1 MRQSSNFF
9 YSTLTILLAAAL
21 APGCTHSPQTEEEAK
36 QARDKRDVVA
46 PAHDSE
52 DCRKSSVTWQLAT
65 GKSSTARSRFQAVA
79 TKRLKELGAV
89 DIKFSDK
96 GPDSSLEADFCAP
109 SHLDEE
115 LARATLRP
123 VGRLSFRL
131 WLPTKNFEKYL
142 ESLAKISSHYRIL
155 SARGRTKV
163 SMRPDAG
170 AKHLARQLDDTRSS
184 LRGEPSDP
192 SAMNLEPVALKR
204 VALMHTDRQKIQAIG
219 PHICSSEQSLA
230 FGSEQTEQLEGQ
242 VPSNVTKLWSSY
254 CLESQTLLKGQ
265 DISDAKVRKKRT
277 RRRTIYGLEFKLGE
291 ETAKDFAKWIEDQR
305 RGKLALVVDNEVL
318 WTAELPES
326 YFGTRLRVIMN
337 PRQPASTQHRLAKRI
352 QTLARSG
359 RLPLSVDKVLINLN
373 RR

>member
-1 MRQSSNFF
+1 
-9 YSTLTILLAAAL
+9 
-21 APGCTHSPQTEEEAK
+21 
-36 QARDKRDVVA
+36 
-46 PAHDSE
+46 
-52 DCRKSSVTWQLAT
+52 
-65 GKSSTARSRFQAVA
+65 
-79 TKRLKELGAV
+79 
-89 DIKFSDK
+89 
-96 GPDSSLEADFCAP
+96 
-109 SHLDEE
+109 
-115 LARATLRP
+115 
-123 VGRLSFRL
+123 
-131 WLPTKNFEKYL
+131 
-142 ESLAKISSHYRIL
+142 
-155 SARGRTKV
+155 
-163 SMRPDAG
+163 MRPDAG
-170 AKHLARQLDDTRSS
+170 AKHLARQLDDTRYS

-326 YFGTRLRVIMN
+326 YFGTRLRVTMN
-337 PRQPASTQHRLAKRI
+337 PRQPASTQRRLAKRI